1 MLPADLFDPTV
12 YRSSPRSFRTPEQSA
27 SEGLPK
33 GHRGTL
39 WDTVRGTLQS
49 AQGGRRSLLILKL
62 LRADLL
68 ESAPT
73 APRHDML
80 DTCLHSRLAE
90 EDAGG
95 NTVRDILPGR

>member
-1 MLPADLFDPTV
+1 MSLRLRAPERAATNGGRSE
-12 YRSSPRSFRTPEQSA
+12 RSSVPATPQ
-27 SEGLPK
+27 
-33 GHRGTL
+33 GTPAGPPPGA
-39 WDTVRGTLQS
+39 RKRA

-80 DTCLHSRLAE
+80 DPCLHSRLAE